1 MYVLDCWKMKRNIDV
16 SKNYGDIEV
25 TIPARF
31 DFIGGWTD
39 TPPYYFDNDAAVLN
53 TTLVLEKPA
62 INIRISSSNK
72 FVFIENNKEVNNIAD
87 HMVMLKTLEFCNLVD
102 PDIRIEINNSIP
114 KGSGL
119 GGSSLLVAGLLV
131 AILAYYQG
139 KQNVLEDLD
148 QIVNDVLLVEQMMG
162 SGGGWQDQ
170 IGGIFKGIK
179 LIRTYPDM
187 PCKFK
192 IKYLNEIKE
201 LNDRSLIIDTK
212 ISRRAFFILNS
223 IRQKYIEKDKQTIK
237 VLRNIKNN
245 AVVGFN
251 FLKEGNISHMAK
263 LMDESW
269 QMVNSIET
277 NSSIEMVDR
286 IKNMCGKDISGLKI
300 GGAGGGGFILVIFED
315 FEKRNYWQNKFLEN
329 FLGCLVYEPIFGGE
343 GLRLV

>member
-1 MYVLDCWKMKRNIDV
+1 
-16 SKNYGDIEV
+16 
-25 TIPARF
+25 
-31 DFIGGWTD
+31 
-39 TPPYYFDNDAAVLN
+39 
-53 TTLVLEKPA
+53 
-62 INIRISSSNK
+62 
-72 FVFIENNKEVNNIAD
+72 
-87 HMVMLKTLEFCNLVD
+87 MVMLKTLEFCNLVD

-119 GGSSLLVAGLLV
+119 GGSSLLIAGLLV
-131 AILAYYQG
+131 TILAYYQG

-179 LIRTYPDM
+179 IIRTYPDK
-187 PCKFK
+187 PCKFE

-223 IRQKYIEKDKQTIK
+223 IRQKHIEKDKQTIK

-245 AVVGFN
+245 AIVGFK
-251 FLKEGNISHMAK
+251 FLEESNISDMAK

-277 NSSIEMVDR
+277 NSSIEMIDKIR
-286 IKNMCGKDISGLKI
+286 QMCSKDISGLKI
-300 GGAGGGGFILVIFED
+300 GGAGGGGFILVIFKD
-315 FEKRNYWQNKFLEN
+315 FEKRNYWEKMFLEK
-329 FLGCLVYEPIFGGE
+329 FSGCLVFNPIFGGS
-343 GLRLV
+343 GLVI